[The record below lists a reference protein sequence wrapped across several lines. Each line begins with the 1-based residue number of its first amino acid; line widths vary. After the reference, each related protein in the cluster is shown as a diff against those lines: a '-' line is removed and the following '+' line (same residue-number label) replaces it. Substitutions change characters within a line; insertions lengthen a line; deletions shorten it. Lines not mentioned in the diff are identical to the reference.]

1 MRLHSSGQM
10 HFDDGGRLA
19 AGGTPVLPLV
29 QAVLADP
36 YFTSPPPKSTDG
48 PAMLAI
54 FQRERMRLKLMDAPL
69 PDLLASA
76 CQITAGALVGAIGAL
91 TELDAV
97 DCVFAGGG
105 TLNRTLTDCVARL
118 LGSPVRTTDEL
129 GVPSQAREAMAFAL
143 LGAATLDGVPASLP
157 SVTGA
162 RRSAR
167 LGSIT
172 PPP

>member
-1 MRLHSSGQM
+1 MVCPAADNSSC
-10 HFDDGGRLA
+10 F
-19 AGGTPVLPLV
+19 TVLSTTV
-29 QAVLADP
+29 QL
-36 YFTSPPPKSTDG
+36 S
-48 PAMLAI
+48 
-54 FQRERMRLKLMDAPL
+54 
-69 PDLLASA
+69 LLATA
-76 CQITAGALVGAIGAL
+76 CEITAGALVGAIHTL
-91 TELDAV
+91 TDAGEV
-97 DCVFAGGG
+97 DCIFAGGG
-105 TLNRTLTDCVARL
+105 TLNRTLTDYVGRL

-167 LGSIT
+167 LGSMT